1 MLNLCLCCTV
11 IRQSCNLHTFIR
23 TGQPVLKIGARG
35 IRGFVI
41 NLYEIRIKRISPK
54 ILKLLCLL
62 TITGKVVMARAVY
75 LYGGGLYTERNVHSF
90 QIFDFRRYGIRCY
103 TEIVRILNFKLYLR
117 NRIRNGTTRIRVTG

>member
-35 IRGFVI
+35 IRVFVI

-62 TITGKVVMARAVY
+62 LTITGKVVIARAVY
-75 LYGGGLYTERNVHSF
+75 LYGKECPFFLDTIFGVTEFVVI
-90 QIFDFRRYGIRCY
+90 Q
-103 TEIVRILNFKLYLR
+103 KLFGY
-117 NRIRNGTTRIRVTG
+117 